1 MNAQQNVKNASLNSA
16 AKPSGAAIEYPKVK
30 TVEHTDDY
38 FGTKVADPYRWM
50 EDLNSPEVKQ
60 WVEDENKVTFGYL
73 ETIPQR
79 GAIKQRLEQ
88 VWNYERY
95 SAPVKRGSR
104 YFYSKNDG
112 LQNQAVLYVLESLDA
127 TPRVLLDPNK
137 LSKDGT
143 VALGPHEI
151 TDDGKLMA
159 YAIQTAGSDW
169 EEWKVKDVATGEDLP
184 DHIVWS

>member
-1 MNAQQNVKNASLNSA
+1 MKSLIPLILVLGVSLSLNAQQRAQHNVHPAS
-16 AKPSGAAIEYPKVK
+16 AKSIDYPKVK
-30 TVEHTDDY
+30 TVDHVDDY

-95 SAPVKRGSR
+95 SPPQKRGTR
-104 YFYSKNDG
+104 YFYFKNDG
-112 LQNQAVLYVLESLDA
+112 LQNQAVLNVMESLDG

-169 EEWKVKDVATGEDLP
+169 EEWKVKDVG
-184 DHIVWS
+184 